1 MDLER
6 GTVQAPPQMAA
17 REPRPTCI
25 DCGKELTEGDM
36 TTTSRTET
44 SSTRSSETRTSK
56 RAREPELVLDV
67 KLRGGRARISVEL
80 RSWNDELA
88 PLRPR

>member
-25 DCGKELTEGDM
+25 DCGKELSESDA
-36 TTTSRTET
+36 TSTGT
-44 SSTRSSETRTSK
+44 SSSGSTRSK

-80 RSWNDELA
+80 RSWNEDELA
-88 PLRPR
+88 PFRPR